1 MACLLL
7 LCIIVAASSTT
18 AFCPPLLRDA
28 LRPPSVSITF
38 RSTVSLLQLVTE
50 EDVNTLV
57 DKAEELWSKVERL
70 RSEAKD
76 LSIQAE
82 SLGREAES
90 IAVIANEALQL
101 SVSKTK
107 LEEATNAQN
116 KSLDLGALLDR
127 VKRVTELADEIEIRA
142 EKAIAASEAALEQY
156 LIDFPEEEDE
166 NNLIPD
172 TI

>member
-1 MACLLL
+1 MFLLL
-7 LCIIVAASSTT
+7 GIIVAASSTT

-28 LRPPSVSITF
+28 LLRPPSVSITF

-127 VKRVTELADEIEIRA
+127 VKRVTDLADEIEIRA